1 MIMDGNNPTD
11 GVLMNEP
18 WSRDQLLVVRSQFR
32 HLPMTTTVNYFL
44 FLYFGFLDWLV
55 LSESAFLC
63 GG

>member
-32 HLPMTTTVNYFL
+32 HLPMMTTVNYL
-44 FLYFGFLDWLV
+44 FLDFWIIFGLV
-55 LSESAFLC
+55 SII
-63 GG
+63 

>member
-11 GVLMNEP
+11 GVLMNES

-32 HLPMTTTVNYFL
+32 HLPMMTTVNYL
-44 FLYFGFLDWLV
+44 FLYFGYFLDWLV